1 VPLQRDLQPFLLP
14 LQSQGGASLVG
25 DAVGF
30 GVGKMHEHT
39 NGTGLLEGEF
49 VAGIGGGVGA
59 GVAFFFGSFLIY
71 CSLFLLSSST
81 RLVLSVSFPLKR
93 MRRLLEHVHWLKS
106 ETEQLPLPSE
116 HTPANEF
123 VGAAVGLREGC
134 NVGLSV
140 GEDVGLSVG
149 GVVAEGF
156 VGAAVGLREGCDV
169 GLPVGEDVGLS
180 VGGVV
185 ALVGA
190 LVGLEVGDG
199 ATTLTRATCASQS
212 RLAGKLHMTLG
223 FIKLLPDATS
233 MKLCAL
239 PGTT

>member
-1 VPLQRDLQPFLLP
+1 MRD
-14 LQSQGGASLVG
+14 SL
-25 DAVGF
+25 
-30 GVGKMHEHT
+30 T
-39 NGTGLLEGEF
+39 EF

-59 GVAFFFGSFLIY
+59 GVAFFLGSFLIY

-134 NVGLSV
+134 DVGLPV

-185 ALVGA
+185 AEGFVGAAVGLREGCDVGLPVGEDVGLSVGGGALVGA

-199 ATTLTRATCASQS
+199 ATTSTRATCASQS

>member
-1 VPLQRDLQPFLLP
+1 
-14 LQSQGGASLVG
+14 
-25 DAVGF
+25 
-30 GVGKMHEHT
+30 
-39 NGTGLLEGEF
+39 
-49 VAGIGGGVGA
+49 
-59 GVAFFFGSFLIY
+59 
-71 CSLFLLSSST
+71 
-81 RLVLSVSFPLKR
+81 
-93 MRRLLEHVHWLKS
+93 
-106 ETEQLPLPSE
+106 
-116 HTPANEF
+116 
-123 VGAAVGLREGC
+123 
-134 NVGLSV
+134 VGLSV

-185 ALVGA
+185 AEGFVGAAVGLREGCDVGLPVGEDVGLSVGGGALVGA